1 MRRKYQRVISLH
13 EKYTFTQ
20 IFKILV
26 NENKVSLI
34 GDIGRISKDSIID
47 LFRAFEF
54 NPNLDLTVETYTE
67 AFFDKFKKEPTKL
80 SKTSKNYFTEKEIE
94 VLQESDFK
102 LKYYPGFLLDYANLD
117 GINNMYLH
125 SSDNE
130 DSFNNVVLTNEID
143 TTRYFKTLLEP
154 FKILKKYNLDK
165 KVYFVLIFKDKYI
178 ESDFIYS
185 KAFKW
190 FLEKTKGINILI
202 ECSDTNIDD
211 LIEKSGTLR
220 LKYNLSIQAK

>member
-202 ECSDTNIDD
+202 ECSDTNIDN
-211 LIEKSGTLR
+211 LIEKLGTLR